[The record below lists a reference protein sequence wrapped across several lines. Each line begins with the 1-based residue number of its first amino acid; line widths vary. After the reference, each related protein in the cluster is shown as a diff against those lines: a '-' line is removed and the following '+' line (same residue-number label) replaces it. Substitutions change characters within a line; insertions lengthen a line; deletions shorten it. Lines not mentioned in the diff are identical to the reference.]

1 MNLSMEEMNN
11 LYIKLKERLNEN
23 DYEDI
28 NTLQKLCIEQDKV
41 ALKLEIDYKLRRAKG
56 KSGSV
61 KNINEFMCYN
71 DNQLIGYAGIGQFG
85 GTDLEVNGMVHPEY
99 RRRGIFT
106 RLISLAKDEWKK
118 REGTKLLFLSDNKSV
133 SGQAFIKVTGANFDN
148 AEYEM
153 FLKNDRNQ
161 NSMPKQVVLRKATN
175 KDARDIEVQNS
186 MYFNTTMREE
196 NIPMPEDEEKCG
208 TTTYLA
214 EINNK
219 IIGKVNVGIHDGI
232 GGIFGLGIMT
242 EYRGKGYG
250 RELLI
255 LAIEKLQ
262 EKSPE
267 HIMLQVAAKNSNA
280 LNLYKSCGFEETS
293 TMDYFEITK

>member
-1 MNLSMEEMNN
+1 MNN

-23 DYEDI
+23 DYKDI
-28 NTLQKLCIEQDKV
+28 NTLEKLCIERDKV
-41 ALKLEIDYKLRRAKG
+41 ALKLEIDYKLSRAKG
-56 KSGSV
+56 KGDTL
-61 KNINEFMCYN
+61 KNLNEFMCYY

-85 GTDLEVNGMVHPEY
+85 GTDLEVNGMVHPDY

-118 REGTKLLFLSDNKSV
+118 REGTKLLLLSDNKSV
-133 SGQAFIKVTGANFDN
+133 SGQAFIKVTGASFYN

-153 FLKNDRNQ
+153 FLKNDPKE
-161 NSMPKQVVLRKATN
+161 NSKPKHVVLRKATN
-175 KDARDIEVQNS
+175 KDARDIEFQNS
-186 MYFNTTMREE
+186 MYFNTPMREE
-196 NIPMPEDEEKCG
+196 NIPMPEEEEKCG

-219 IIGKVNVGIHDGI
+219 IIGKVNVGISEGT

-280 LNLYKSCGFEETS
+280 LNLYKSCGFQETS